1 MINLGL
7 ARISSLL
14 QPLFS
19 NHTPLPWRAIH
30 IAGTNGKGS
39 IASYISTL
47 LSHQGYKVGRF
58 TSPHLVHRWDC
69 ISLNQRPVDKDV
81 FLKVESEVQRRS
93 RDQGIDATEFEVL
106 TAVAFELFT
115 RHGMEFGIV
124 ECGLGGR
131 LDSTNALRQQD
142 VELSVL
148 AKVGLD
154 HVDFLGDTIQK
165 IAEEKTGIFKT
176 GVPIVVDET
185 NDPCVLD
192 VVKHKLKEINGDDN
206 DPDRFF
212 VHLPAQLKSA
222 LNDTPA
228 IQAMALADHQRQNL
242 TTALTAYYALKC
254 WRSKSEQ
261 AKEETTTSH
270 QPTGEQQTLR
280 VIQTLPDLIRQAH
293 ASLRGRLETLTLPP
307 HLIPPP
313 LPSSDKKQ
321 EPQPVQIQVLLDGAH
336 NPQSATALAAHLQEH
351 VRTKHNLPI
360 LWVLSMKG
368 DKDISTVI
376 KTLVAPGDFV
386 ITCAFGPV
394 DGMPWVSSLDAQ
406 DLADEV
412 TRVTTPSMMHG
423 GEDVHVKVA
432 SDVKGPASVAHAI
445 RLAVE
450 VAGSSTTTTSSF
462 GSSSS
467 VGQATAGHR
476 PICIAGSLYLV
487 GDVFQCL
494 EDPKC

>member
-131 LDSTNALRQQD
+131 LDATNALRQQD

-176 GVPIVVDET
+176 GVPVVVDET
-185 NDPCVLD
+185 NDACVLD
-192 VVKHKLKEINGDDN
+192 VVKQKLKEINGDN
-206 DPDRFF
+206 DPDQFF
-212 VHLPAQLKSA
+212 VRLPPQLKSA
-222 LNDTPA
+222 LNNAPA
-228 IQAMALADHQRQNL
+228 IQAMALADHQKQNL
-242 TTALTAYYALKC
+242 TTALTAYYALE
-254 WRSKSEQ
+254 WRRSKSDQ
-261 AKEETTTSH
+261 AKEPTTSH
-270 QPTGEQQTLR
+270 QPVAIEQQTLS

-313 LPSSDKKQ
+313 LPSDKKQ
-321 EPQPVQIQVLLDGAH
+321 EPQPVQVLLDGAH
-336 NPQSATALAAHLQEH
+336 NPQSATALAAHLREH

-360 LWVLSMKG
+360 VWVLSMKG

-376 KTLVAPGDFV
+376 KTLVAPGDSV

-406 DLADEV
+406 ALAVEV
-412 TRVTTPSMMHG
+412 TRVMHG
-423 GEDVHVKVA
+423 ESVHVEVA
-432 SDVKGPASVAHAI
+432 SDAKGSASVAHAI
-445 RLAVE
+445 RLAVA
-450 VAGSSTTTTSSF
+450 VSSTNNNTF
-462 GSSSS
+462 RS
-467 VGQATAGHR
+467 VGQGSGGDR

-487 GDVFQCL
+487 GDVFRCI